1 MKLPTVK
8 ILAVSAF
15 CLAAS
20 LTASAQIDMPGLR
33 RLNSPQIDPDGTVTF
48 RLYAPQAKDV
58 KIRGDFQK
66 KDVKRGDR
74 TFPEPFNQPMTKNE
88 EGVWEFRSGA
98 VPPEMYS
105 YIFIVD
111 GVNVPDP
118 SNSFCIHENN
128 IVSSRFI
135 VSKEK
140 GDAGW
145 LYSVHDVP
153 HGSVSKVWYRSPAQ
167 GIDRRATVYT
177 PPGYDPADASK
188 RYPVMYLCHGGGQNE
203 EKWQAE
209 GRTCQI
215 LDNLIASGKAKP
227 MIVVMPNGNAGQS
240 AAPTEGPVDGKRPQ
254 QPRMRQTKD
263 ANPLIF
269 PDLIAYIDSAYRT
282 IPEKNGRAMCG
293 LSMGGYQTFY
303 YTMEHP
309 ETFGWI
315 GLFSP
320 GALPDWGDPTPAV
333 EQYRRNPEI
342 MNGLKKV
349 FDAKPSL
356 YWVGI
361 GTYDGHREDI
371 RGLKQLLEEEKYP
384 FFYMESDGAHE
395 WKAWR
400 IHLADFASKIFQ

>member
-1 MKLPTVK
+1 M
-8 ILAVSAF
+8 F

-20 LTASAQIDMPGLR
+20 FTASAQLSMPVEHR
-33 RLNSPQIDPDGTVTF
+33 VTSPQFNSDGTVTF

-58 KIRGDFQK
+58 QIRGDFLT

-74 TFPEPFNQPMTKNE
+74 VFPEPENHPMKKDA
-88 EGVWEFRSGA
+88 EGVWEFKSDTIA
-98 VPPEMYS
+98 PEMYS

-111 GVNVPDP
+111 GLNISDP
-118 SNSFCIHENN
+118 SNSFHTRENG
-128 IVSSRFI
+128 IITSRFI

-145 LYSVHDVP
+145 LYNIHDVP

-177 PPGYDPADASK
+177 PPGYNPADASK
-188 RYPVMYLCHGGGQNE
+188 RYPVMYLCHGGGQDE
-203 EKWQAE
+203 EKWQVE

-215 LDNLIASGKAKP
+215 LDNLIALGKAKP
-227 MIVVMPNGNAGQS
+227 MIVVMPNGNSGQY
-240 AAPTEGPVDGKRPQ
+240 AAPNEGPVDGKRPQ

-263 ANPLIF
+263 ANPFIF
-269 PDLIAYIDSAYRT
+269 PDLIAFIDSAYRT

-309 ETFGWI
+309 DTFAWI

-342 MNGLKKV
+342 MDGLKKV

-361 GTYDGHREDI
+361 GRYDGHREDI
-371 RGLKQLLEEEKYP
+371 VGLKQLLEEEKYP

-400 IHLADFASKIFQ
+400 IHLSDFASKIFR

>member
-1 MKLPTVK
+1 MNLPTFK

-33 RLNSPQIDPDGTVTF
+33 RLNSPQINPDGTVTF
-48 RLYAPQAKDV
+48 RLYAPQAKEV
-58 KIRGDFQK
+58 QIRGDFQK

-74 TFPEPFNQPMTKNE
+74 TFPEPFNQPMKKSDDGT
-88 EGVWEFRSGA
+88 WEFQSGA

-118 SNSFCIHENN
+118 SNAFSIHENN

-145 LYSVHDVP
+145 LYSIHDVP
-153 HGSVSKVWYRSPAQ
+153 HGSVSKVWYNSPAQ

-177 PPGYDPADASK
+177 PPGYDPADTSK

-227 MIVVMPNGNAGQS
+227 MIVVMPNGNAGQF
-240 AAPTEGPVDGKRPQ
+240 AAPNEGPVDGKPPQ

-269 PDLIAYIDSAYRT
+269 PDLIAFIDSAYRT
-282 IPEKNGRAMCG
+282 IPDKNGRAMCG

-333 EQYRRNPEI
+333 EQYRKSEEI

-361 GTYDGHREDI
+361 GIYDGHREDI

-400 IHLADFASKIFQ
+400 IHLADFAQKIFQ

>member
-1 MKLPTVK
+1 MKLPTMK

-15 CLAAS
+15 FLAAS

-33 RLNSPQIDPDGTVTF
+33 RLNSPQIEPDGTVTF

-58 KIRGDFQK
+58 RIRGDFQK
-66 KDVKRGDR
+66 KDVQRGDR
-74 TFPEPFNQPMTKNE
+74 TFPEPFDQPMTKNE

-118 SNSFCIHENN
+118 SNSFSIHENN

-145 LYSVHDVP
+145 LYNVHDVP
-153 HGSVSKVWYRSPAQ
+153 HGSVSKVWYNSPAQ

-240 AAPTEGPVDGKRPQ
+240 AAPNEGPVDGKRPQ

-269 PDLIAYIDSAYRT
+269 PDLIAYVDSAYRT

-333 EQYRRNPEI
+333 EQYRKNAEI

-361 GTYDGHREDI
+361 GIYDGHRDDI

>member
-1 MKLPTVK
+1 MFSFNTKVF
-8 ILAVSAF
+8 AVAMF

-20 LTASAQIDMPGLR
+20 FTASAQLSMPVEHR
-33 RLNSPQIDPDGTVTF
+33 VTSPQFNPDGTVTF
-48 RLYAPQAKDV
+48 RLYAPQAKEV
-58 KIRGDFQK
+58 QIRGDFLT

-74 TFPEPFNQPMTKNE
+74 VFLEPENHPMKKDA
-88 EGVWEFRSGA
+88 EGVWEFKSDA
-98 VPPEMYS
+98 ISPEMYS

-111 GVNVPDP
+111 GLNISDP
-118 SNSFCIHENN
+118 SNSFHTRENG
-128 IVSSRFI
+128 IITSRFI

-145 LYSVHDVP
+145 LYNIHDVP

-177 PPGYDPADASK
+177 PPGYDPADTSK
-188 RYPVMYLCHGGGQNE
+188 RYPVMYLCHGGGQDE
-203 EKWQAE
+203 EKWQVE

-215 LDNLIASGKAKP
+215 LDNLIALGKAKP
-227 MIVVMPNGNAGQS
+227 MIVVMPNGNAGQA
-240 AAPTEGPVDGKRPQ
+240 AAPDERPVDGKRPQ

-269 PDLIAYIDSAYRT
+269 PDLIAFIDSAYRT

-309 ETFGWI
+309 DTFAWI

-342 MNGLKKV
+342 MDGLKKV

-361 GTYDGHREDI
+361 GRYDGHREDI
-371 RGLKQLLEEEKYP
+371 VGLKQLLEEEKYP

-400 IHLADFASKIFQ
+400 IHLTDFTSKIFR

>member
-1 MKLPTVK
+1 MKFPFK
-8 ILAVSAF
+8 KKLAVSILCF
-15 CLAAS
+15 TAAV
-20 LTASAQIDMPGLR
+20 TVSAQIDMPGMR
-33 RLNSPQIDPDGTVTF
+33 RLNSPQINGDGTVTF
-48 RLYAPQAKDV
+48 RLFAPQAKDV
-58 KIRGDFQK
+58 QIRGDFLK
-66 KDVKRGDR
+66 KDVQRGDR
-74 TFPEPFNQPMTKNE
+74 TFPEPFNQPMKKGADGT
-88 EGVWEFRSGA
+88 WEFQSG
-98 VPPEMYS
+98 VIEPELYS

-111 GVNVPDP
+111 GLNVSDP
-118 SNSFCIHENN
+118 SNTFSTRENG
-128 IVSSRFI
+128 IISSRFI

-140 GDAGW
+140 DDAGW

-153 HGSVSKVWYRSPAQ
+153 HGSVSKIWYNSPAQ
-167 GIDRRATVYT
+167 GILRRATVYT

-188 RYPVMYLCHGGGQNE
+188 RYPVMYLCHGGGQDE
-203 EKWQAE
+203 DKWQAE
-209 GRTCQI
+209 GRACQI
-215 LDNLIASGKAKP
+215 LDNLVASGKAKP
-227 MIVVMPNGNAGQS
+227 MIVVMPNGNSGQYAS
-240 AAPTEGPVDGKRPQ
+240 QGEAPVDGRRPR

-263 ANPLIF
+263 ANPLVF
-269 PDLIAYIDSAYRT
+269 PDIIAFIDSAYRT

-333 EQYRRNPEI
+333 EQYRKNPEI

-349 FDAKPSL
+349 FDAKPAL

-361 GTYDGHREDI
+361 GKYDGHRDDI

-400 IHLADFASKIFQ
+400 IHLADFAQKIF

>member
-1 MKLPTVK
+1 MKLPTMK

-15 CLAAS
+15 FLAAS

-33 RLNSPQIDPDGTVTF
+33 RLNSPQIEPDGTVTF

-58 KIRGDFQK
+58 RIRGDFQK
-66 KDVKRGDR
+66 KDVQRGDR
-74 TFPEPFNQPMTKNE
+74 TFPEPFDQPMTKNE

-118 SNSFCIHENN
+118 SNSFSIHENN

-153 HGSVSKVWYRSPAQ
+153 HGSVSKVWYNSPAQ

-240 AAPTEGPVDGKRPQ
+240 AAPNEGPVDGKRPQ

-269 PDLIAYIDSAYRT
+269 PDLIAYVDSAYRT

-333 EQYRRNPEI
+333 EQYRKNAEI

-361 GTYDGHREDI
+361 GIYDGHRDDI

>member
-1 MKLPTVK
+1 MKLPTMK

-15 CLAAS
+15 FLAAS

-33 RLNSPQIDPDGTVTF
+33 RLNSPQIEPDGTVTF

-58 KIRGDFQK
+58 RIRGDFQK
-66 KDVKRGDR
+66 KDVQRGDR
-74 TFPEPFNQPMTKNE
+74 TFPEPFDQPMTKNE

-118 SNSFCIHENN
+118 SNSFSIHENN

-153 HGSVSKVWYRSPAQ
+153 HGSVFKVWYNSPAQ

-240 AAPTEGPVDGKRPQ
+240 AAPNEGPVDGKRPQ

-269 PDLIAYIDSAYRT
+269 PDLIAYVDSAYRT

-333 EQYRRNPEI
+333 EQYRKNAEI

-361 GTYDGHREDI
+361 GIYDGHRDDI